1 MGTRRYDF
9 LVNVSTSDAP
19 TAGDPSAT
27 GDTLTLGYADR
38 TYARRRDFGWTA
50 ASYAALKALT
60 TTGDNQRYDG
70 QVRLITDTHELWEFR
85 SASSAT
91 DDGTSVLAP
100 DSGTGRWHILSAD
113 AAGAGG
119 SANNLDLLA
128 FKLEQDILHGKQT
141 KLDDSVAQS
150 FLSDLNYSDVS
161 GCLAEN
167 YTSGGSTLNLLW
179 DPKVLR
185 DADQNID
192 SITSWTAVNGGT
204 NLAASSTAGD
214 FKVGSN
220 GLKFDKTTGNTL
232 ASIRFDRGSQ
242 NLSLSAH
249 WRMFFYI
256 KLPSLTNL
264 TNVFVRVY
272 ADSTSNYAQYDLL
285 SNYNGTAL
293 AADWNWCFVDLS
305 RTPTSTGGTGW
316 NKSQLVRYVEIG
328 VTASTTAQTYTGI
341 CVDSVYWSFGD
352 VRKFGVRGSE
362 HTLFDS
368 SNRKNI
374 IVDSGNVSADGILTL
389 AASTNASFTGGLGGT
404 GAGRI
409 KRSTMA
415 VSGSLLGFNR
425 SLTSGDIA
433 NQQEIRI
440 SSLMRESKSG
450 NFEGFIDIAQREV
463 FEIASIGASAVS
475 GLDLGN
481 VSANCVSGN
490 TFDVF
495 SAGYHEGNGYYIH
508 KGSLR
513 LTGAS
518 SFDSSN
524 QYINLPVTS
533 VSGLSVGD
541 FLAKRAVTGQLS
553 LAASGGNE
561 SFQAED
567 LLDSP
572 NNIEIVNAAI
582 PFPQLDKLV
591 GYYDIGGYNDQDA
604 LAPKYKSGLVTTLSK
619 VGTPSL
625 NNPFSGNKFFGSGF
639 GGSNYLRNADTSN
652 DGAYFSG
659 ATIPYSCLFWLW
671 MPASYSNG
679 VLHGYYDDGSGN
691 NGWYIR
697 AAASNQLVLTKR
709 SGGSSSDTATVGFIP
724 NAWNLVALKI
734 QDSAVGYIYC
744 SGNRTNIGAGDISYS
759 GTFYCVFGAG
769 GSDGVSA
776 NLRMA
781 SYAAYYGASDFS
793 TQQLDAIYSAGN
805 YRPFDLGTLVRYRY
819 ELNSASGQRISMKA
833 TVNKDTSVFS
843 SPYIQK
849 LGAIKTS

>member
-1 MGTRRYDF
+1 MAREYTF
-9 LVNVSTSDAP
+9 LTGIETSTAP
-19 TAGDPSAT
+19 TGGTPSAS
-27 GDTLTLGYADR
+27 GDIITKGYADT
-38 TYARRRDFGWTA
+38 TYALRRDWGYPV
-50 ASYAALKALT
+50 ASYAALTAIT
-60 TTGDNQRYDG
+60 TSGDNQRYDN
-70 QVRLITDTHELWEFR
+70 QIRLVADQNEIWVFDA
-85 SASSAT
+85 ASSAT
-91 DDGTSVLAP
+91 PDGSTILAP
-100 DSGTGRWHILSAD
+100 DSGTGRWLIGS
-113 AAGAGG
+113 AAGGGGGG
-119 SANNLDLLA
+119 SANNLDLLS
-128 FKLEQDILHGKQT
+128 FKLEQDALHGKQT
-141 KLDDSVAQS
+141 KLDDSISQT
-150 FLSDLNYSDVS
+150 FLSDINYSDVS

-167 YTSGGSTLNLLW
+167 YTSGGSTLNVVW

-192 SITSWTAVNGGT
+192 SATSWTAVNGGT

-256 KLPSLTNL
+256 KIPSLTNL

-272 ADSTSNYAQYDLL
+272 ADTTSNYAQYDLL

-316 NKSQLVRYVEIG
+316 TKSQLVRYVEIG

-341 CVDSVYWSFGD
+341 CVDSIYWSFGD

-362 HTLFDS
+362 YTLFDS
-368 SNRKNI
+368 SNRKNVI
-374 IVDSGNVSADGILTL
+374 IDSGNASGDGILTL

-404 GAGRI
+404 GAGRL
-409 KRSTMA
+409 KRTTMS
-415 VSGSLLGFNR
+415 VSGNLLGFNR

-433 NQQEIRI
+433 NQQELRI
-440 SSLMRESKSG
+440 SGLMRESKSG
-450 NFEGFIDIAQREV
+450 NFEGFIDVAQREV
-463 FEIASIGASAVS
+463 FEIANIGASAVS
-475 GLDLGN
+475 GIDLGN

-495 SAGYHEGNGYYIH
+495 SAGHHEGSGYYIY
-508 KGSLR
+508 KGSVR

-533 VSGLSVGD
+533 ISGLSVGD
-541 FLAKRAVTGQLS
+541 FIAKRGVTGQLS
-553 LAASGGNE
+553 VAASGGNE

-567 LLDSP
+567 LQDSP
-572 NNIEIVNAAI
+572 NNVEIINSAI

-591 GYYDIGGYNDQDA
+591 GYYDLGGYNDQDA
-604 LAPKYKSGLVTTLSK
+604 LAVKYKSGLTTTLTK

-625 NNPFSGNKFFGSGF
+625 NNPFSGNKFYASGF

-659 ATIPYSCLFWLW
+659 ATVSYSCIFWLW
-671 MPASYSNG
+671 MPGSYSNG

-697 AAASNQLVLTKR
+697 ANTGNQLVLTKR
-709 SGGSSSDTATVGFIP
+709 SSGSTSDSATVNFIP

-734 QDSAVGYIYC
+734 QDDAAGYIYC
-744 SGNRTNIGAGDISYS
+744 SGNRTAIGTGSISYS

-769 GSDGVSA
+769 GSDGISA

-781 SYAAYYGASDFS
+781 GYAAYFGASDFS
-793 TQQLDAIYSAGN
+793 TQQLDAIYAVGN

-819 ELNSASGQRISMKA
+819 ELTAGSGQRLSMKA
-833 TVNKDTSVFS
+833 TVNKDTSVFA
-843 SPYIQK
+843 SPFIQK
-849 LGAIKTS
+849 LGMIKVS